1 MCCSCLPF
9 YLIRIKLEVC
19 VVFVLQEGVEP
30 VYTELV
36 RSSEEEKGMGK
47 GRLGSNMPLLH

>member
-9 YLIRIKLEVC
+9 YLIRIKLEVY
-19 VVFVLQEGVEP
+19 VFVLQEGVDP

-47 GRLGSNMPLLH
+47 GRLGSSMPLLH